1 MFKMV
6 EAAASSPQWG
16 QNNGGNGWLRF
27 HGPLMYLG
35 WLRSCWAQCSQP
47 HQPTGFHPQV
57 AFDKEVL
64 RPYITSD
71 NFLIL
76 VKRVKDLGFF
86 LGTFI
91 CHSVSEGKKNG
102 FNLIRKVFHQFF
114 VKPEYILSNVSCGN
128 QVLALVNKC
137 TYLQCSNFTSILFC
151 KYWGSAKMSCK
162 GSQCKYFQALKTILH
177 LF

>member
-6 EAAASSPQWG
+6 EAASSSPQWG

-91 CHSVSEGKKNG
+91 CHSVSEGKS
-102 FNLIRKVFHQFF
+102 KVFHQFF

>member
-6 EAAASSPQWG
+6 EAAASSAQWG
-16 QNNGGNGWLRF
+16 QNNRGNGWLRF
-27 HGPLMYLG
+27 HGPLMYWG
-35 WLRSCWAQCSQP
+35 RLRSCWAQCSQP

-76 VKRVKDLGFF
+76 VKRVKDLGFL

-91 CHSVSEGKKNG
+91 CHSVSEGKNG
-102 FNLIRKVFHQFF
+102 FNLIHKVFDQFF

-162 GSQCKYFQALKTILH
+162 GSQCKYFQALMTILH

>member
-1 MFKMV
+1 MAWGEV
-6 EAAASSPQWG
+6 PSCEAQW
-16 QNNGGNGWLRF
+16 
-27 HGPLMYLG
+27 
-35 WLRSCWAQCSQP
+35 SQP

-91 CHSVSEGKKNG
+91 CHSVSEGKNW
-102 FNLIRKVFHQFF
+102 F
-114 VKPEYILSNVSCGN
+114 
-128 QVLALVNKC
+128 
-137 TYLQCSNFTSILFC
+137 
-151 KYWGSAKMSCK
+151 
-162 GSQCKYFQALKTILH
+162 
-177 LF
+177 